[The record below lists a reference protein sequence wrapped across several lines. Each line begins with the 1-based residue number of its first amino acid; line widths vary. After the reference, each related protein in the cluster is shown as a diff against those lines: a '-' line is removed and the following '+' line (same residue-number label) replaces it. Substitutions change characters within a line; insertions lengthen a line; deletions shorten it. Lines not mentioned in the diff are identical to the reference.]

1 MMAMQTL
8 TLLAARARA
17 FASLSAARVLYGVL
31 FTASAVAA
39 PVGTGGAQSAAP
51 QSAASQSASR
61 ETLSARA
68 SLLESQLVMAK
79 LKSSRQSEIRAELD
93 AIQRRLTGGDFQV
106 GDRFVY
112 TLVQDTSRS
121 DTASVRE
128 GLVVSISSLPD
139 FALKGVL
146 RSELTERLTAHVT
159 RFIKRASLRTNI
171 LTRIAILG
179 AVRSPGYY
187 YASPDRPV
195 SELVMSA
202 GGPSPD
208 ANLGQLEIRRGKM
221 VVLSASESKKAIR
234 EGRTIEQA
242 DVQSGDEVQIPEKR
256 KWNWQSIIQLMF
268 VFSSLFFGFIQ
279 FIQWYYNRQN

>member
-1 MMAMQTL
+1 MSMQTL

-17 FASLSAARVLYGVL
+17 FASSSAARVLYGVL

-39 PVGTGGAQSAAP
+39 PVGTGGA

-171 LTRIAILG
+171 LTRIAIFG

-256 KWNWQSIIQLMF
+256 KWTIA
-268 VFSSLFFGFIQ
+268 
-279 FIQWYYNRQN
+279 YA

>member
-1 MMAMQTL
+1 MMSMQTL

-17 FASLSAARVLYGVL
+17 FASSSAARVLYGVL

-39 PVGTGGAQSAAP
+39 PVGTGGA

-128 GLVVSISSLPD
+128 GLVVSISNLPD

-171 LTRIAILG
+171 LTRIAIFG

>member
-17 FASLSAARVLYGVL
+17 FASSSAARVLYGVL

-39 PVGTGGAQSAAP
+39 PVGTGGA

-128 GLVVSISSLPD
+128 GLVVAISNLPD

-171 LTRIAILG
+171 LTRIAIFG